1 MSTPETN
8 VIPLHPLRSVEVAKQ
23 AERNNWDLADAI
35 FDDIGSINE
44 TLTQVR
50 VSDGRPSSA
59 GPAGLTAA
67 EKAVHE
73 AMVEAGVSDF
83 TPAYLHNLFVTAM
96 AWPAEDRNDN
106 ATFRAHYLLRS
117 QTYNRNRKQIL
128 ERLGRGGKKVTQL
141 KVQVWI
147 SEHKPR
153 QSYTFL
159 QLVERRIRG
168 SVKGA
173 AAPWHLL
180 ADSDRQQI
188 ADILR
193 NVAREVEDGTF
204 PEKKR

>member
-35 FDDIGSINE
+35 LEDIHDLDPA
-44 TLTQVR
+44 LTRVR
-50 VSDGRPSSA
+50 ADGVNTGRA
-59 GPAGLTAA
+59 DA
-67 EKAVHE
+67 EKRLHE
-73 AMVEAGVSDF
+73 AMTEAGVADF
-83 TPAYLHNLFVTAM
+83 TPAYLHNLYVTAR
-96 AWPAEDRNDN
+96 AWAPEDRSEQ

-117 QTYNRNRKQIL
+117 QTYDRNRKQIL
-128 ERLGRGGKKVTQL
+128 ERLGKGGKKVTQL

-173 AAPWHLL
+173 AAPWHML
-180 ADSDRQQI
+180 ADTDRQQI

-193 NVAREVEDGTF
+193 NIAREVEDGDF
-204 PEKKR
+204 PK

>member
-8 VIPLHPLRSVEVAKQ
+8 VIPLHPLRSVAVAKQ

-35 FDDIGSINE
+35 LEDIHDLDPNLAQARFVGHS
-44 TLTQVR
+44 T
-50 VSDGRPSSA
+50 
-59 GPAGLTAA
+59 GLTET
-67 EKAVHE
+67 EKRLHE
-73 AMVEAGVSDF
+73 EMTAAGVADLAPS
-83 TPAYLHNLFVTAM
+83 YLHQLYVTAR
-96 AWPAEDRNDN
+96 AWPNEDRNEQ

-117 QTYNRNRKQIL
+117 QTYDRKRVQIL
-128 ERLGRGGKKVTQL
+128 ERLAKNKAGRVTQL
-141 KVQVWI
+141 NVQVWI

-204 PEKKR
+204 PK

>member
-23 AERNNWDLADAI
+23 SERNNWDLADAI
-35 FDDIGSINE
+35 LEDIHDLNPD
-44 TLTQVR
+44 LTQVR
-50 VSDGRPSSA
+50 SHGVHTGRTDA
-59 GPAGLTAA
+59 ERELHDAMAA
-67 EKAVHE
+67 
-73 AMVEAGVSDF
+73 AGVADF
-83 TPAYLHNLFVTAM
+83 TPVYLHNLYVTAR
-96 AWPAEDRNDN
+96 AWPPEDRNEQ

-117 QTYNRNRKQIL
+117 QTYDRNRKQVL
-128 ERLGRGGKKVTQL
+128 ERLAKNKSGRVNQL
-141 KVQVWI
+141 HVQVWI

-204 PEKKR
+204 PK

>member
-35 FDDIGSINE
+35 LED
-44 TLTQVR
+44 VR
-50 VSDGRPSSA
+50 DLAPQTRVRGTA
-59 GPAGLTAA
+59 GAHNAELSAA
-67 EKAVHE
+67 EKTVHE
-73 AMVEAGVSDF
+73 AMTAEGVADF
-83 TPAYLHNLFVTAM
+83 TPVYIHNLFVTAD
-96 AWPAEDRNDN
+96 AWPAEDRNEQ

-117 QTYNRNRKQIL
+117 QTYDRKRVQIL
-128 ERLGRGGKKVTQL
+128 ERLAKDGKKVTQL
-141 KVQVWI
+141 KVQIWI

-173 AAPWHLL
+173 AAPWHML
-180 ADSDRQQI
+180 ADTDRSSI

-193 NVAREVEDGTF
+193 NIAREVEDGDF
-204 PEKKR
+204 PEKKS